1 MICEAAFK
9 LAEID
14 IQHAD
19 LTWEDVGWNSK
30 PLRNLNILG
39 QIPTLVLPDGE
50 IITETNAILHW
61 IHAQSPSVGLI
72 QSISDATYVKFLRW
86 LMFLNA
92 AVYPTYTYGDV
103 PTRWVGDNEQAADLL
118 RKGTDNHRQTLFT
131 YMEPNAGVP
140 FFLGEVFCAIDLYL
154 WMMCHWRPGKDWFQQ
169 ACPKIHAIGS
179 KVETIPEIIHVMN
192 RNFPD
197 E

>member
-9 LAEID
+9 LAKID

-19 LTWEDVGWNSK
+19 LTWDDVGWDSE

-39 QIPTLVLPDGE
+39 QIPTLQLPDGQ
-50 IITETNAILHW
+50 ILTETNAILHW
-61 IHAQSPSVGLI
+61 IHGQNPNVGLI
-72 QSISDATYVKFLRW
+72 QSTSDATYVKFLRW

-92 AVYPTYTYGDV
+92 AVYPTFTYGDL
-103 PTRWVGDNEQAADLL
+103 PTRWVDDNKQAGDLL
-118 RKGTDNHRQTLFT
+118 KKGTDSHRETLFA
-131 YMEPNAGVP
+131 YMEPNAGAP
-140 FFLGEVFCAIDLYL
+140 YFLGEAFCAIDLYL
-154 WMMCHWRPGKDWFQQ
+154 WMMYHWRPGKDWFQQ
-169 ACPKIHAIGS
+169 ECPKIHAIGS
-179 KVETIPEIIHVMN
+179 KVETIPEIIHVTN

>member
-14 IQHAD
+14 IHHAD

-30 PLRNLNILG
+30 PLRDLNILG
-39 QIPTLVLPDGE
+39 QIPTLELPDGE

-61 IHAQSPSVGLI
+61 IQALKPSVGLI

-103 PTRWVGDNEQAADLL
+103 PTRWVGGNEQASDLL
-118 RKGTDNHRQTLFT
+118 RKGTEDHRETLFT
-131 YMEPNAGVP
+131 YMEPNAGAP
-140 FFLGEVFCAIDLYL
+140 YFLGDAFCAIDLYL
-154 WMMCHWRPGKDWFQQ
+154 WMMCHWRPGKDWFQRV
-169 ACPKIHAIGS
+169 CPKIHAIGLE
-179 KVETIPEIIHVMN
+179 VETIPEIIHVMN